1 MNLWLSLNDMKV
13 LYFILIGFI
22 SVNVYAAEPVT
33 QASIAVNQIG
43 YVNKWPKSAL
53 LVNSLSP
60 EQEVLLV
67 SEDADVEI
75 LKVKPAKQKLAQ
87 SGVTVQWL
95 DFSEV
100 VQNGRY
106 YLKQNELR
114 SATFVI
120 NAFPFNNVNHYAM
133 RSYYLQ
139 RCGIKISDSS
149 GLNHEACHLEDA
161 IVANDDSSN
170 RRGKPIQA
178 SGGWH
183 DAGDFGKYIA
193 PASAAVN
200 RLLSLYENNPS
211 FFTDNQL
218 NIPESGNGVSDILD
232 EVKVELEWMLSM
244 QRQDGGVY
252 RKLSG
257 AHWPKVGSPDLDNQP
272 RFIYGV
278 SSPETAKFAASLA
291 LAGRVFREVD
301 IDASE
306 RYLKASESAWRWLE
320 TESKQFVDAHPDDD
334 KGSGRYLF
342 SQTDQEA
349 SLKSDIDDR
358 LAAAIELYLTTNK
371 NEYFSY
377 IEENIADVS
386 YTLFEW
392 KDISALSLYHL
403 MQKDKNPES
412 ATIRKGI
419 RNKLI
424 DRAKKSLKTTMENP
438 YGLANVRFVWG
449 SNKMTAEEGITL
461 VHAYQITNDKSYLKA
476 AIGQLDYLLGRNP
489 LAISYVSGAGDNAVR
504 FPNHLHARSIN
515 ALITGFMVG
524 GPNSIGQDNIT
535 PKNLGALS
543 YIDND
548 HAYSS
553 NEYAIDYNS
562 AFIGLVVS
570 LMALSEDVLINR
582 NNGEAFRVEQ

>member
-1 MNLWLSLNDMKV
+1 MQAYHL
-13 LYFILIGFI
+13 ILIGFVAI
-22 SVNVYAAEPVT
+22 NAYAADPVILT
-33 QASIAVNQIG
+33 SIAVNQIG
-43 YVNKWPKSAL
+43 YVNQWPKSAL
-53 LVNSLSP
+53 LINSLNP
-60 EQEVLLV
+60 NQEVLLV
-67 SEDADVEI
+67 SEDTDAEL
-75 LKVKPAKQKLAQ
+75 LKIKPNKQKTAQ
-87 SGVTVQWL
+87 SGVTLQWL
-95 DFSEV
+95 DFSEI

-106 YLKQNELR
+106 YLKQNDLR

-120 NAFPFNNVNHYAM
+120 DAFPFNDVNYYAM

-139 RCGIKISDSS
+139 RCGVKVSDSS

-161 IVANDDSSN
+161 IVANDDSLN
-170 RRGKPIQA
+170 KRGRRLQA

-193 PASAAVN
+193 PASAAIN
-200 RLLSLYENNPS
+200 RLLSLYENYPS

-272 RFIYGV
+272 RFVYGV

-291 LAGRVFREVD
+291 LAGRVYREVD

-306 RYLKASESAWRWLE
+306 RYLKASENAWRWLE
-320 TESKQFVDAHPDDD
+320 TESKQFIDAHPDDD
-334 KGSGRYLF
+334 NGSGKYLF
-342 SQTDQEA
+342 SQTDQES

-371 NEYFSY
+371 SEYFSY
-377 IEENIADVS
+377 IEENVS
-386 YTLFEW
+386 DINYTLFEW
-392 KDISALSLYHL
+392 KDISTLSLHHL
-403 MQKDKNPES
+403 MQKDKTPAF
-412 ATIRKGI
+412 ATVRKVI

-424 DRAKKSLKTTMENP
+424 DRAKKILKTTIENP
-438 YGLANVRFVWG
+438 YGLANIRFVWG

-461 VHAYQITNDKSYLKA
+461 INAYQITKDKAYLKA

-489 LAISYVSGAGDNAVR
+489 LAISYVSGAGDNAVK

-515 ALITGFMVG
+515 ARISGFMVG

-562 AFIGLVVS
+562 AFIGLVVN
-570 LMALSEDVLINR
+570 LKALSDDALINH
-582 NNGEAFRVEQ
+582 NTDVKIRVEP

>member
-1 MNLWLSLNDMKV
+1 MKT
-13 LYFILIGFI
+13 LYLILIGFVAI
-22 SVNVYAAEPVT
+22 SADAAESIV

-53 LVNSLSP
+53 IINSLNPNQEVQLVN
-60 EQEVLLV
+60 EVT
-67 SEDADVEI
+67 DVEL
-75 LKVKPAKQKLAQ
+75 LKIKPTKQKFAQ
-87 SGVTVQWL
+87 SGVMVQWL
-95 DFSEV
+95 DFSEA

-106 YLKQNELR
+106 YLKQNDLR

-120 NAFPFNNVNHYAM
+120 DAFPFNNVNYYAM

-139 RCGIKISDSS
+139 RCGVKISDSS

-170 RRGKPIQA
+170 RRGKRLQA

-218 NIPESGNGVSDILD
+218 NIPESGNGVPDILD

-257 AHWPKVGSPDLDNQP
+257 AHWPKVGSPDLDTQP
-272 RFIYGV
+272 RFVYGV
-278 SSPETAKFAASLA
+278 SSPETAKFAASMA
-291 LAGRVFREVD
+291 IAGRVFRGVD
-301 IDASE
+301 LDVSE
-306 RYLKASESAWRWLE
+306 RYLKASENAWRWLE
-320 TESKQFVDAHPDDD
+320 TESKQFVDAHLDDD
-334 KGSGRYLF
+334 NGSGKYLF
-342 SQTDQEA
+342 SQTDQEK
-349 SLKSDIDDR
+349 SLTSDIDDR

-377 IEENIADVS
+377 IEENIADVN

-392 KDISALSLYHL
+392 KDISALSLFHL
-403 MQKDKNPES
+403 MQKDKSPTS
-412 ATIRKGI
+412 VTIRRTI
-419 RNKLI
+419 SNKLI
-424 DRAKKSLKTTMENP
+424 DRAKKILKTTVENP
-438 YGLANVRFVWG
+438 YGLANTRFVWG
-449 SNKMTAEEGITL
+449 SNKMAAEEGITL
-461 VHAYQITNDKSYLKA
+461 VHAYQITKNKAYLKA
-476 AIGQLDYLLGRNP
+476 AIDQLDYLLGMNP
-489 LAISYVSGAGDNAVR
+489 LAISYVSGAGDYAVK

-524 GPNSIGQDNIT
+524 GPNSMGQDNIT

-570 LMALSEDVLINR
+570 LRTLSDDPLINDYS
-582 NNGEAFRVEQ
+582 GEQHRMEQ

>member
-1 MNLWLSLNDMKV
+1 MKA
-13 LYFILIGFI
+13 LYIILIGF
-22 SVNVYAAEPVT
+22 VTTNAYAADSIIQT
-33 QASIAVNQIG
+33 SIAVNQIG

-53 LVNSLSP
+53 LINSLNP
-60 EQEVLLV
+60 DQEVLLV
-67 SEDADVEI
+67 NEDTDDEL
-75 LKVKPAKQKLAQ
+75 LKIKPTRQKLAQ
-87 SGVTVQWL
+87 SGVMVQLL
-95 DFSEV
+95 DFSEI

-106 YLKQNELR
+106 YLKQNDLR
-114 SATFVI
+114 SASFVI
-120 NAFPFNNVNHYAM
+120 DAFPFNNVNYYAM

-139 RCGIKISDSS
+139 RCGVKISDSS
-149 GLNHEACHLEDA
+149 GLSHEACHLEDA
-161 IVANDDSSN
+161 VVANDDSSN
-170 RRGKPIQA
+170 RRGKRLQA

-211 FFTDNQL
+211 FFLDNQL
-218 NIPESGNGVSDILD
+218 NIPESGNGISDILD

-257 AHWPKVGSPDLDNQP
+257 AHWPNVGSPDLDNQH
-272 RFIYGV
+272 RFVYGV

-291 LAGRVFREVD
+291 IAGRVFREVD
-301 IDASE
+301 IDTSE

-320 TESKQFVDAHPDDD
+320 AESKQFVDAHPDDD
-334 KGSGRYLF
+334 NGSGKYLL
-342 SQTDQEA
+342 SQTDQEK
-349 SLKSDIDDR
+349 SLTSDIDDR

-377 IEENIADVS
+377 IEENIADAN

-392 KDISALSLYHL
+392 KDISTLSLYHL
-403 MQKDKNPES
+403 MQKDKTLAS
-412 ATIRKGI
+412 ANIRKGI

-424 DRAKKSLKTTMENP
+424 DRAKNILKTTIENP
-438 YGLANVRFVWG
+438 YGLANIRFVWG

-461 VHAYQITNDKSYLKA
+461 VNAYQITKNKAYLKA
-476 AIGQLDYLLGRNP
+476 AIAQLDYLLGKNP
-489 LAISYVSGAGDNAVR
+489 LAISYVSGAGDNAVK
-504 FPNHLHARSIN
+504 FPNHLHARSIK

-570 LMALSEDVLINR
+570 LRALSDDPLIN
-582 NNGEAFRVEQ
+582 NNSGEQHRMEQ

>member
-1 MNLWLSLNDMKV
+1 MKA

-22 SVNVYAAEPVT
+22 TVNVYAAEPVT
-33 QASIAVNQIG
+33 KASIAVNQIG
-43 YVNKWPKSAL
+43 YVNNWPKSAL

-60 EQEVLLV
+60 ELEVLLL
-67 SEDADVEI
+67 SEDTDVEV
-75 LKVKPAKQKLAQ
+75 LKVKPDKQKLAQ
-87 SGVTVQWL
+87 SGVKVQWL

-106 YLKQNELR
+106 YLKQNDLR

-120 NAFPFNNVNHYAM
+120 NAFPFNNVNYSAM
-133 RSYYLQ
+133 RAYYLQ

-161 IVANDDSSN
+161 IVANDDSYN
-170 RRGKPIQA
+170 RRGKRLHA

-211 FFTDNQL
+211 FFTDDQL
-218 NIPESGNGVSDILD
+218 DIPESGNGVPDILD
-232 EVKVELEWMLSM
+232 EIKVELEWMLSM

-272 RFIYGV
+272 RFVYGV

-291 LAGRVFREVD
+291 IAGRVYREVD

-320 TESKQFVDAHPDDD
+320 NEPKQFVDVHPDDD
-334 KGSGRYLF
+334 KGSGKYLF
-342 SQTDQEA
+342 SQTDQES

-358 LAAAIELYLTTNK
+358 LAAAIELYLSTNK

-377 IEENIADVS
+377 IEENIAGAR

-392 KDISALSLYHL
+392 KDISTLSLYHF
-403 MQKDKNPES
+403 MQKDKKSES
-412 ATIRKGI
+412 ASFRKGI

-424 DRAKKSLKTTMENP
+424 DRAKKILKTTMENP
-438 YGLANVRFVWG
+438 YALANIRFVWG

-461 VHAYQITNDKSYLKA
+461 VHAYQITNDKNYLKA

-489 LAISYVSGAGDNAVR
+489 MAISYVSGAGDNAVR

-535 PKNLGALS
+535 PKDLGALS

-562 AFIGLVVS
+562 AFIGLVLS
-570 LMALSEDVLINR
+570 LRAISDDVIINR
-582 NNGEAFRVEQ
+582 NSGEVLRVEQ